1 MAPIV
6 AAANA
11 ATLNEDLANVD
22 LPAFGWATGI
32 AHKADQRIS
41 IGHGLHFQGQ

>member
-6 AAANA
+6 VAANA
-11 ATLNEDLANVD
+11 ATLNEDLAKEA
-22 LPAFGWATGI
+22 LPAFGSAAGI
-32 AHKADQRIS
+32 AHEADQRIS

>member
-11 ATLNEDLANVD
+11 TALNEDLANEG

-32 AHKADQRIS
+32 THEADQRIS